1 MWNKNES
8 NQFTHVYKGIK
19 MFKNYSSFE
28 NYLETY
34 VMAWKTNILCEKTA
48 SCKSDDIWSQ
58 LHENKLCVY
67 ANMSRKYLKI
77 HKTVQQCLPT
87 EEWSY
92 NSAWFNY

>member
-1 MWNKNES
+1 MNTFYNYRIVIINLDNCGAIIQQKMWNKNES

-48 SCKSDDIWSQ
+48 SCKSDDI
-58 LHENKLCVY
+58 
-67 ANMSRKYLKI
+67 
-77 HKTVQQCLPT
+77 
-87 EEWSY
+87 
-92 NSAWFNY
+92 